1 MKIWLDALLGSGL
14 LALAACGGQGD
25 DALGDNVADAA
36 EVEADMLEEQA
47 DNAVSEGQEERLE
60 DQADVVR
67 EAGEE
72 KEEAI
77 DDADVI
83 VNNKSLAPQI
93 GRPSWGIAAS
103 FRGLRHD
110 RVSPRRRM
118 PLSTGRRPWRRL
130 RPMAR
135 NQAPT

>member
-77 DDADVI
+77 DAADVI
-83 VNNKSLAPQI
+83 VKS
-93 GRPSWGIAAS
+93 GRAVC
-103 FRGLRHD
+103 RE
-110 RVSPRRRM
+110 RVCEY
-118 PLSTGRRPWRRL
+118 G
-130 RPMAR
+130 
-135 NQAPT
+135 